1 VAFNQSNV
9 TIVLQNNADS
19 KQVRKY
25 YENDKAKPVAEN
37 IKT

>member
-1 VAFNQSNV
+1 MY

-19 KQVRKY
+19 RQVRKNY
-25 YENDKAKPVAEN
+25 ENENENDKAKPDAEN